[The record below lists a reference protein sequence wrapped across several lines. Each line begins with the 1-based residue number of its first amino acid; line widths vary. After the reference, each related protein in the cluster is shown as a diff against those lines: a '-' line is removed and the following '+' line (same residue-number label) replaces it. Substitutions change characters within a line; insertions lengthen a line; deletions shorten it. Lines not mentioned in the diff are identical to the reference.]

1 MIEIVEQGAQKVGGV
16 TKLADALGIKR
27 PSFYSWKQVPAERV
41 LDFERVTGI
50 PRSDIRPDIYPPED
64 FPPLAAEP
72 EPSPER
78 VEGQ

>member
-41 LDFERVTGI
+41 LDFERITGI
-50 PRSDIRPDIYPPED
+50 PRSEIRPDLYPAED
-64 FPPLAAEP
+64 LA
-72 EPSPER
+72 PSIAVDSEAPSES
-78 VEGQ
+78 VEG